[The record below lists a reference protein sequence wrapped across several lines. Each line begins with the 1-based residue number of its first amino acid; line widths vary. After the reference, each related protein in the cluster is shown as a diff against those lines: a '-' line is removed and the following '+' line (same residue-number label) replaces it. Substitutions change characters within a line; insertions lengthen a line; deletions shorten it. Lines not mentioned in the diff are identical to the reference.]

1 MGVQDKEIIDRRFG
15 ELWTGPESI
24 EIGDRIFTLIE
35 IRRAFGLDDSEVIGI
50 DLQTLPDGRYAYR
63 YYDGDDRRIVVF
75 VFDAD
80 LDILEEHRAHIAEW
94 LGEEYHKSGIV
105 AFIPEDLLAM
115 LRRKM
120 FGTGGG
126 RPA

>member
-24 EIGDRIFTLIE
+24 EIGDRIFTLVE
-35 IRRAFGLDDSEVIGI
+35 IRRAFGFEDSEVIGI
-50 DLQTLPDGRYAYR
+50 DLQALPEGRFAYR

-126 RPA
+126 PPA

>member
-1 MGVQDKEIIDRRFG
+1 MGVQDKEIIEKRFG
-15 ELWTGPESI
+15 ALWSGPESV
-24 EIGDRIFTLIE
+24 EIGDRIFTLVE

-50 DLQTLPDGRYAYR
+50 DLQALPEGRFAYR

-120 FGTGGG
+120 FGAGG
-126 RPA
+126 RPSA

>member
-1 MGVQDKEIIDRRFG
+1 VGVQDKEIIDRRFG

-80 LDILEEHRAHIAEW
+80 LYILEEHRAHIAEW

-126 RPA
+126 PPA

>member
-1 MGVQDKEIIDRRFG
+1 VGVQDKEIIDRRFG

-35 IRRAFGLDDSEVIGI
+35 IRRAFGLADSEVIGI

-126 RPA
+126 PPA

>member
-1 MGVQDKEIIDRRFG
+1 MGVQDKEIIESRFG

-24 EIGDRIFTLIE
+24 EIGDRIFTLIG

-94 LGEEYHKSGIV
+94 LGEEYHKSGIL

-126 RPA
+126 PPA

>member
-1 MGVQDKEIIDRRFG
+1 VGVQDKEIIDRRFG

-126 RPA
+126 PPA

>member
-1 MGVQDKEIIDRRFG
+1 VGVQDKEIIERRFG
-15 ELWTGPESI
+15 DLWTGPESI

-50 DLQTLPDGRYAYR
+50 DLQALPDGRYAYR

-94 LGEEYHKSGIV
+94 LGDEYHKSGII

-126 RPA
+126 PPA

>member
-1 MGVQDKEIIDRRFG
+1 VGVQDKEIIDRRFG

-50 DLQTLPDGRYAYR
+50 DLQALPDGRYAYR

-126 RPA
+126 PPA

>member
-24 EIGDRIFTLIE
+24 EIGDRIFTLVE

-50 DLQTLPDGRYAYR
+50 DLQALPDGRYAYR

-120 FGTGGG
+120 FGTGGEH
-126 RPA
+126 PA

>member
-1 MGVQDKEIIDRRFG
+1 VGVQDKEIIDRRFG
-15 ELWTGPESI
+15 DLWTGPESI

-50 DLQTLPDGRYAYR
+50 DLQALPDGRYAYR

-126 RPA
+126 PPA

>member
-126 RPA
+126 PPA